1 MQLGEGI
8 HMKKFLD
15 EFKKF
20 ALRGNV
26 VDMAVGVIMGA
37 AFGKIV
43 SSLVNDLL
51 MPVLT
56 LLTGGIDISNQ
67 FIALDGVQ
75 YDTLALA
82 QEAGAATL
90 NYGVFIQTVIDFLL
104 IALCIFLLVKGIN
117 RLHAN
122 KPAAPKPTC
131 PYCLE
136 EIKPGAT
143 RCPHCAAALP
153 QGEKK

>member
-1 MQLGEGI
+1 
-8 HMKKFLD
+8 MKKFFE

-26 VDMAVGVIMGA
+26 VDMAVGVIMGG

-43 SSLVNDLL
+43 ASLVNDLL

-67 FIALDGVQ
+67 FVSLNGVQ
-75 YDTLALA
+75 YDTIAAA

-90 NYGVFIQTVIDFLL
+90 NYGVFIQTVIDFVLV
-104 IALCIFLLVKGIN
+104 AFCIFLFVKGIN
-117 RLHAN
+117 RLHRSKPEA
-122 KPAAPKPTC
+122 PAAPKPVC
-131 PYCLE
+131 PFCLE
-136 EIKPGAT
+136 EIKEGAT
-143 RCPHCAAALP
+143 RCPHCAAELP
-153 QGEKK
+153 KGEKK

>member
-1 MQLGEGI
+1 MR
-8 HMKKFLD
+8 KFME

-26 VDMAVGVIMGA
+26 VDMAVGVIMGG

-56 LLTGGIDISNQ
+56 LLTGGIDISNR

-90 NYGVFIQTVIDFLL
+90 NYGVFLQTVFDFVL
-104 IALCIFLLVKGIN
+104 IAFSIFLFVKGIN
-117 RLHAN
+117 RLHAD
-122 KPAAPKPTC
+122 KPEAPKPDC

-136 EIKPGAT
+136 EIKQGAT

-153 QGEKK
+153 QGDKK

>member
-1 MQLGEGI
+1 MR
-8 HMKKFLD
+8 KFMD

-26 VDMAVGVIMGA
+26 VDMAVGVIMGG

-51 MPVLT
+51 MPVFT
-56 LLTGGIDISNQ
+56 LLTGGIDISNR

-90 NYGVFIQTVIDFLL
+90 NYGVFLQTVIDFLL
-104 IALCIFLLVKGIN
+104 IAFSIFLFVKGIN
-117 RLHAN
+117 HLHA
-122 KPAAPKPTC
+122 KKVEAPKPVC

-153 QGEKK
+153 QGDKK